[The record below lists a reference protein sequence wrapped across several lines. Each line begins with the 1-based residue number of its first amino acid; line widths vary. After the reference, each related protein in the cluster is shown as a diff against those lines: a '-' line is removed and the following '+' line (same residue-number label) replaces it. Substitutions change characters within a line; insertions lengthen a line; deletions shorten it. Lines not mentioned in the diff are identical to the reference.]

1 MLFLSNCNKLQK
13 SFPWFYFF
21 INALLFISIIIV
33 TIHMMVNG
41 YLNYNIILI
50 SKSSFDS
57 RYWWTWVST
66 SRRPLVIHLILR
78 PMTNAIDK
86 DKLKYI
92 LNWWSV
98 VSFDLIHQR
107 VNHIIFNYIFYKD
120 ILCKFT
126 HLHCIFRKLKLK
138 IFLSIRFLLV
148 SI

>member
-1 MLFLSNCNKLQK
+1 MALDHEAAKILSMILF
-13 SFPWFYFF
+13 FYQCF
-21 INALLFISIIIV
+21 ALHQHHYYHYLYDGQWVLELHHYLDIYIIIWFKV
-33 TIHMMVNG
+33 LMNMSVN
-41 YLNYNIILI
+41 I
-50 SKSSFDS
+50 KEEEAE
-57 RYWWTWVST
+57 YW
-66 SRRPLVIHLILR
+66 
-78 PMTNAIDK
+78 PM
-86 DKLKYI
+86 LKYI